1 MELNV
6 LEIKGLKK
14 TYRSPFLRKKIKALD
29 GVSFN
34 VKEGEIFGLLGPNG
48 AGKTTI
54 FKSILRL
61 INIDEGEVKIFG
73 EKINENSF
81 EKIGFLPENPY
92 FYKHLT
98 GYETLEFYSS
108 FFKKR
113 LLRNE
118 ILNLIEKIGLKDAME
133 RKIGTY
139 SKGMLQ
145 RIGFAQAI
153 INDPDFI
160 ILDEPMTGLDPIWR
174 KEMKEWILEL
184 KESRKTIIFS
194 THILP
199 DVEEICDTVGI
210 LYKGRILKI
219 GKISD
224 ILEYKDIT
232 FEAMISGISKEKIK
246 KFGEV
251 KEYDEYKIVKIET
264 EEKLQSF
271 LSFVIKNKGIIIS
284 VEPKKKRLEDYFVEI
299 LKNEN

>member
-1 MELNV
+1 MKV
-6 LEIKGLKK
+6 LEVKELKK

-29 GVSFN
+29 GVSFD

-54 FKSILRL
+54 FKSILSL
-61 INIDEGEVKIFG
+61 IKIDEGEIKIFG
-73 EKINENSF
+73 EKIKKDTR

-92 FYKHLT
+92 FYRHLT
-98 GYETLEFYSS
+98 GYETIDFYSS

-113 LLRNE
+113 LSRDE
-118 ILNLIEKIGLKDAME
+118 IIKLFDKIGLKDAME
-133 RKIGTY
+133 RRIGTY

-160 ILDEPMTGLDPIWR
+160 ILDEPMTGLDPLWR
-174 KEMKEWILEL
+174 KEMKEWIIEL
-184 KESRKTIIFS
+184 KKKGKTIIFS

-210 LYKGRILKI
+210 LFKGRVLKI
-219 GKISD
+219 GKISE
-224 ILEYKDIT
+224 ILEYKNISFDV
-232 FEAMISGISKEKIK
+232 MLSGITKEKIE

-251 KEYDEYKIVKIET
+251 TEYDEYKIVKIEN
-264 EEKLQSF
+264 EEKLQEF
-271 LSFVIKNKGIIIS
+271 LNFVLKNKGNVIS
-284 VEPKKKRLEDYFVEI
+284 VEPKRKRLEEYFMEV
-299 LKNEN
+299 LKNED